1 MASIDHHSKLCVNA
15 AAVGC
20 IFVDQRSWV
29 VTTEWTLC
37 PGKKW
42 LWEGFKAN
50 SGKWH
55 SRNSQQ
61 RQCKVAYTKSQLTVW

>member
-1 MASIDHHSKLCVNA
+1 MHGNKLVMASIDHHSKLCVNA

-37 PGKKW
+37 PGKK
-42 LWEGFKAN
+42 
-50 SGKWH
+50 
-55 SRNSQQ
+55 
-61 RQCKVAYTKSQLTVW
+61 